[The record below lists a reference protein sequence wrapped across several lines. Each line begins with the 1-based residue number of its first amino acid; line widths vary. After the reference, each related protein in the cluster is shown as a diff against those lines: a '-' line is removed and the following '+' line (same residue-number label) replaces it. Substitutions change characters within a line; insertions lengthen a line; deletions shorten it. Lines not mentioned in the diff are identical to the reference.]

1 MEVACRYMHA
11 SACVY
16 AHQPWAGR
24 IGEALPDPDRN
35 RDRDFKSSPNPTL
48 FRVGEPSFPRK
59 VGEASSIFRDGSRRI
74 GTGQGESRNQVK
86 SGLSRL
92 CPNISALPDLFF
104 AHGAPDF
111 PDLSLDCRGV
121 SGSRYNHFLYYST
134 LPENATKS
142 PTFHNFERKMI

>member
-1 MEVACRYMHA
+1 MYSKLCQHL
-11 SACVY
+11 
-16 AHQPWAGR
+16 HQPWAGR

-35 RDRDFKSSPNPTL
+35 RDRDFKSSSNPTL

-59 VGEASSIFRDGSRRI
+59 VGEASSIFRDGSRPIR
-74 GTGQGESRNQVK
+74 TGRGESRNRVK

-92 CPNISALPDLFF
+92 FPNISALPDLFF
-104 AHGAPDF
+104 WPTEPPIF

-121 SGSRYNHFLYYST
+121 SGSKYPDILYYST
-134 LPENATKS
+134 LSENAAKS